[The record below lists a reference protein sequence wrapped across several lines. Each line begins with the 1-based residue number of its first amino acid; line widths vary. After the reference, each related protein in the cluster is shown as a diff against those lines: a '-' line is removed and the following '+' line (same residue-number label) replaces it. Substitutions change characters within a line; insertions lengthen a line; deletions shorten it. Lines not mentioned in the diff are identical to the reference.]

1 MAERGAQQILSTKTT
16 IELDKIVKNNFDT
29 LETDQTGKNFR
40 NVYLSK
46 PTETWLRAIGLW
58 YLHLGVF
65 H

>member
-16 IELDKIVKNNFDT
+16 TELDKIVKNNFDT

-46 PTETWLRAIGLW
+46 PTETWLRAVGL
-58 YLHLGVF
+58 
-65 H
+65 